1 MRVLYDHH
9 EEVNPVITASDETAV
24 AFSTLVVSTTLHEA
38 LATPA
43 AASSELADGLV
54 ALILD
59 GVRVRPRS

>member
-1 MRVLYDHH
+1 MKRIAFARI
-9 EEVNPVITASDETAV
+9 NQETNAL
-24 AFSTLVVSTTLHEA
+24 SPVSTTLHEA